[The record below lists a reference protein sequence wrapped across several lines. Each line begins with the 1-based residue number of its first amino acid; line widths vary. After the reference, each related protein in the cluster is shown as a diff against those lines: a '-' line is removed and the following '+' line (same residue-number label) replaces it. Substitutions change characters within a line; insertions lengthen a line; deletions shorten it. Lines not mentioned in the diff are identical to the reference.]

1 MSATLRYE
9 DCSDFKIS
17 PARQYKDPIFT
28 RHDVHPYVTNNQAS
42 LFTAIKLE
50 LIQTCPSTKI
60 QSITASETCLKF
72 LQTMI
77 MIHRKSEDLLSTN
90 MSDLT
95 QVITYKQ
102 TCRRQKREMS
112 TTLNYSY
119 TVVQSAINCISNS
132 DCSRT
137 VKPPIAANT
146 FTPHLHIEYTISRG

>member
-9 DCSDFKIS
+9 ACSDSKIS
-17 PARQYKDPIFT
+17 SARRYKDPIFT

-72 LQTMI
+72 LQPTI
-77 MIHRKSEDLLSTN
+77 MIHRKSEDHLSPN

-102 TCRRQKREMS
+102 TCRRPKG
-112 TTLNYSY
+112 
-119 TVVQSAINCISNS
+119 SNVNNFELLLHS
-132 DCSRT
+132 GEKCDDLHLQLRLLLHSQ
-137 VKPPIAANT
+137 ANHRCKHFHT
-146 FTPHLHIEYTISRG
+146 AFAYRIYDQ

>member
-9 DCSDFKIS
+9 ACSDSKIS

-119 TVVQSAINCISNS
+119 TVVKSAITCISNS

-137 VKPPIAANT
+137 AKPTIAANT